1 MVGTRPGGAGRAAI
15 AERLRALLERRTADA
30 AEASALDV
38 FTQRLFARG
47 AGYIEQLA
55 DEEVA
60 ALVWSAFRFYAA
72 SGPELRVRVITP
84 TYVTEGWDAPVTVI
98 ETAMPDR
105 PFIVDTIREALV
117 AEGVE
122 IRTFLHPLYAA
133 RRDPSERLESL
144 TPPSGNTHNESFVHV
159 AIDRETD
166 AARLAH
172 LAELVQA
179 RLEDVRVVTDDFS
192 LMVARA
198 RAAAADLERSRGA
211 GPDAAAVA
219 DLLRWLADGG
229 FVFLGYR
236 IYDVTGPDGA
246 LVLRPGSGL
255 GLLRHEQRSA
265 LTRVT
270 PAPELPARVRAWLAG
285 PELFVAAKTKALS
298 PVHRRAHMD
307 DIGVKEQAAD
317 GRVIGERRFLGLF
330 TSKAYAEEAAE
341 IPLLRRMLEQI
352 LAAEQVVPGGH
363 DYREIVA
370 TFNSMPKGELFAS
383 TAEDVRAEIR
393 TIVAAKRADD
403 VAVAVRP
410 QVDRVSV
417 VVVMPA
423 ARFSGEARVR
433 ITELLVDLVGGM
445 LLDETLHV
453 GEGQPTRLHYM
464 FAAGAELLDEARIGA
479 MRDAVHIVLRT
490 WEEGLADALRERL
503 GTLEGD
509 RLTARWATS
518 FPGDYRATV
527 TVARAV
533 DDVVALETATRQQ
546 RPEVALVV
554 DASGIPSLR
563 LHVPGQPIAL
573 ADLLPVLEHLG
584 LRPLAEDQVV
594 VRPSDG
600 SPAVVQSFA
609 VEDRHGRPLDPEVG
623 PRLVDAFHAVRSG
636 WTDDDVLGRLVID
649 AGLDWRAVACLRTY
663 AAWGVQAGLG
673 TRAALL
679 DTLAAHPAPARE
691 LFRCFAARFR
701 PGGVDGDPRAALLAS
716 LEHVQSLREDRLL
729 RALLEAIEATVRSNF
744 YVARPGEDAIAV
756 KLRSAD
762 LSYLARPR
770 PLYEIFVHAPGVEGI
785 HLRAGKVARGG
796 IRASDRPEDL
806 RTEVLGLM
814 RTQTVKNAVIVPT
827 GAKGGFVVRGMPDA
841 RPPLLDAYRVFIR
854 ALLAL
859 TDNLVDGRVVHP
871 PGLLIHDEED
881 PYLVV
886 AADKGTA
893 TFSDAANTLAVEHGF
908 WLGDAFASGGSHG
921 YDHKAL
927 GITARGVWECVR
939 THFREVGV
947 DADTAPVTVVGIG
960 DPSGDVFGN
969 GLLRSSHLRM
979 IAAFNH
985 RHVVVDPDP
994 DPARGYAERER
1005 LFRVGAGWETY
1016 DPAVLSAGG
1025 QIVLRAAKRV
1035 TLSPEVQRLTGLDQD
1050 AVSGEELVRA
1060 VLALPADLL
1069 FNGGIG
1075 TYVKASDETAAE
1087 VGDAA
1092 NDGVRVDAHA
1102 LRVRVVAEGGN
1113 LGLTPRAR
1121 VEYALAGGHIN
1132 ADAVDNSAGV
1142 DMSDHE
1148 VNLKIC
1154 LQPVVASGALAPEER
1169 NALLAAVADD
1179 VVLRVLDHNRRQS
1192 RLLGADQV
1200 RSRTALADF
1209 LALMAELE
1217 RTAGLDRT
1225 LAALPDREAL
1235 RRRRGEFLGLTRPEL
1250 SSLMAHEKLHLQ
1262 AELLASGLPDD
1273 PILEPYLKDY
1283 FPSRVGARYPEAVR
1297 QHRLRREIIAAE
1309 AANALVDELGITF
1322 VHRVGRDTGAPA
1334 TDVVRAWAV
1343 AWAVADGAGL
1353 ARRLAAASL
1362 AADVDVGCQLAL
1374 ERSAERLT
1382 TWILANAE
1390 SGRPATDVA
1399 GTLGA
1404 AVAGLRSRLSGWVA
1418 GAEAEL
1424 LGRRVSELEIAGL
1437 SAELA
1442 RELVTVEWLPG
1453 LLDVVSVAGS
1463 LGVEPGVVA
1472 ARYWALGERIEF
1484 AWVIER
1490 LAEAGAEDVW
1500 QRRAAQGLVE
1510 DVLDARRR
1518 LSRVDASAV
1527 PARPLEAVHELLR
1540 DLRAAPRVTLAA
1552 LQVVVHE
1559 LRRLAARV
1567 AG

>member
-1 MVGTRPGGAGRAAI
+1 MAI
-15 AERLRALLERRTADA
+15 AERLRALLERRTSDA
-30 AEASALDV
+30 AESQALAV

-60 ALVWSAFRFYAA
+60 ALVWSAFRFYAGP
-72 SGPELRVRVITP
+72 GPELRVRAITP

-105 PFIVDTIREALV
+105 PFIVDTIREALL

-144 TPPSGNTHNESFVHV
+144 SPPSTDSHNESFTHIAVE
-159 AIDRETD
+159 RETD
-166 AARLAH
+166 PTRLEH
-172 LAELVQA
+172 LAQVVQA
-179 RLEDVRVVTDDFS
+179 RLEDVRVVTDDFP

-211 GPDAAAVA
+211 GAEAAAVA

-236 IYDVTGPDGA
+236 IYDVTGPDGG

-255 GLLRHEQRSA
+255 GLLRDEQRSA
-265 LTRVT
+265 LARAT
-270 PAPELPARVRAWLAG
+270 ALAELPPRVRAWLAG
-285 PELFVAAKTKALS
+285 PDVLVAAKTKALS
-298 PVHRRAHMD
+298 PVHRRVHMD
-307 DIGVKEQAAD
+307 DIGVKEQAAN

-341 IPLLRRMLEQI
+341 IPLLRRTLERI
-352 LAAEQVVPGGH
+352 LAAEQVLPGGH
-363 DYREIVA
+363 DHREIVA
-370 TFNSMPKGELFAS
+370 TFNSLPKSELFAG
-383 TAEDVRAEIR
+383 TAEDIRAEIR
-393 TIVAAKRADD
+393 TIVAAVRADD
-403 VAVAVRP
+403 VAVAVQP

-417 VVVMPA
+417 LVVMPA
-423 ARFSGEARVR
+423 ERFSGEARAR
-433 ITELLVDLVGGM
+433 ITDLLREQIGGM
-445 LLDETLHV
+445 LLEESLYV
-453 GEGQPTRLHYM
+453 GDGEPTRLHYT
-464 FAAGAELLDEARIGA
+464 FAAASDPLDEARIA
-479 MRDAVHIVLRT
+479 AVRDAVRGMLRT
-490 WEEGLADALRERL
+490 WEEGVADALRERL
-503 GTLEGD
+503 GTADGD
-509 RLTARWATS
+509 RLVARWAAA
-518 FPGDYRATV
+518 FPGDYRATAP
-527 TVARAV
+527 VARAV
-533 DDVVALETATRQQ
+533 EDILALETATREQ
-546 RPEVALVV
+546 RPQVALTT
-554 DASGIPSLR
+554 DGSGVPSLR
-563 LHVPGQPIAL
+563 LHTPGQPIAL

-594 VRPSDG
+594 VRPRDG
-600 SPAVVQSFA
+600 STAVVQTFA
-609 VEDRHGRPLDPEVG
+609 VEDRHGKPLDAAVG
-623 PRLVDAFHAVRSG
+623 PRLVDAFHAVRAG
-636 WTDDDVLGRLVID
+636 WADDDVLGRLVID

-673 TRAALL
+673 TRTALL
-679 DTLAAHPAPARE
+679 DTLATHPESARA
-691 LFRCFAARFR
+691 LFACFAARFR
-701 PGGVDGDPRAALLAS
+701 PGGVEGDPRAALLTS
-716 LEHVQSLREDRLL
+716 LE
-729 RALLEAIEATVRSNF
+729 IEATVRSSF
-744 YVARPGEDAIAV
+744 YAARPGEDAIAI
-756 KLRSAD
+756 KLRSGD
-762 LSYLARPR
+762 LSFLPRPR
-770 PLYEIFVHAPGVEGI
+770 PLYEVFVHAPAVEGI

-827 GAKGGFVVRGMPDA
+827 GAKGGFVVRGAPGE
-841 RPPLLDAYRVFIR
+841 RPAVVEAYRVFIR

-871 PGLLIHDEED
+871 RDLLIHDEED

-893 TFSDAANTLAVEHGF
+893 TFSDTANALAVEHGF

-939 THFREVGV
+939 THFRALEV
-947 DADTAPVTVVGIG
+947 DADTAPITVVGIG

-969 GLLRSSHLRM
+969 GLLRSPHLRM

-985 RHVVVDPDP
+985 LHVVVDPEP
-994 DPARGYAERER
+994 DPARGFAERER
-1005 LFRVGAGWETY
+1005 LFKRAAGWDAY
-1016 DPAVLSAGG
+1016 DPSALSPGG

-1035 TLSPEVQRLTGLDQD
+1035 TLSPEVQRLTGLD
-1050 AVSGEELVRA
+1050 AEAASGEDLVRA
-1060 VLALPADLL
+1060 VLTRPADLL

-1075 TYVKASDETAAE
+1075 TYVKATDETAAE
-1087 VGDAA
+1087 VGDVA
-1092 NDGVRVDAHA
+1092 NDGVRVDARA

-1121 VEYALAGGHIN
+1121 VEYALAGGRVN
-1132 ADAVDNSAGV
+1132 ADAIDNSAGV

-1154 LQPVVASGALAPEER
+1154 LQPVVASGALGGDER

-1209 LALMAELE
+1209 VALMTELE
-1217 RTAGLDRT
+1217 RSAGLDRR

-1235 RRRRGEFLGLTRPEL
+1235 RRRRSEFLGLTLPEL
-1250 SSLMAHEKLHLQ
+1250 AALMAHEKLHIQ
-1262 AELLASGLPDD
+1262 AALLASNLPDD
-1273 PILEPYLKDY
+1273 AILEPYLTDY

-1297 QHRLRREIIAAE
+1297 RHRLRREIIATE

-1322 VHRVGRDTGAPA
+1322 VHRVARGVAVLP

-1343 AWAVADGAGL
+1343 GWAVADGAGL
-1353 ARRLAAASL
+1353 ARRLAAANL
-1362 AADVDVGCQLAL
+1362 PTEVDVGCQLAL
-1374 ERSAERLT
+1374 ERSAERFT

-1390 SGRPATDVA
+1390 PGRAATEVA
-1399 GTLGA
+1399 STLGA
-1404 AVAGLRSRLSGWVA
+1404 AVAPLRSRLFDWVV
-1418 GAEAEL
+1418 GAEAEV

-1437 SAELA
+1437 SPVLA

-1453 LLDVVSVAGS
+1453 LLDVVSVARG
-1463 LGVEPGVVA
+1463 LGLEADVVA
-1472 ARYWALGERIEF
+1472 KRYWALGERIEF

-1490 LAEAGAEDVW
+1490 LADTGADDVW
-1500 QRRAAQGLVE
+1500 QRRAARGLVE

-1527 PARPLEAVHELLR
+1527 PEGPLEAVQALLR
-1540 DLRAAPRVTLAA
+1540 DLRTAPRATLAM